1 MSYIHQSWEPIF
13 DKHNINLD
21 ELYINDND
29 KNNEIIYPPKD
40 LVYKVFSIDVK
51 DIKIVLL
58 GQDCYHGANQAHGL
72 SFSVPSDMKIPPS
85 LKNIYK
91 ELKLEF
97 PERNYVFPNGN
108 LERWFNEEK
117 IFLLNC
123 SLTVQKG
130 KPGSHMKKW
139 INMTNDVIKNIS
151 INNKDCVYL
160 LLGNYAKSKAEFI
173 DSTRI
178 VTAPHPSPLARGFI
192 GSNVFKEIENILGKE
207 VNWNI

>member
-1 MSYIHQSWEPIF
+1 MENIHESWNSVFE
-13 DKHNINLD
+13 KHKINLN
-21 ELYINDND
+21 EIYDN
-29 KNNEIIYPPKD
+29 NVIIYPPKD
-40 LVYKVFSIDVK
+40 LVYKVFSMDVK

-58 GQDCYHGANQAHGL
+58 GQDCYHGIGQAHGL
-72 SFSVPSDMKIPPS
+72 SFSVPNDIKIPPS

-97 PERNYVFPNGN
+97 PERNYVFSNGN

-123 SLTVQKG
+123 SLTVEKG

-139 INMTNDVIKNIS
+139 INMSNDIIKHIS
-151 INNKDCVYL
+151 ANNKDCVYL
-160 LLGNYAKSKAEFI
+160 LLGNYAKSKVEFI
-173 DSTRI
+173 DSARI
-178 VTAPHPSPLARGFI
+178 VSAPHPSPLARGFI
-192 GSNVFKEIENILGKE
+192 GSNVFKRIENILGKE

>member
-1 MSYIHQSWEPIF
+1 M
-13 DKHNINLD
+13 
-21 ELYINDND
+21 
-29 KNNEIIYPPKD
+29 
-40 LVYKVFSIDVK
+40 DVK

-58 GQDCYHGANQAHGL
+58 GQDCYHGECQAHGL
-72 SFSVPSDMKIPPS
+72 SFSVPNNMKIPPS

-123 SLTVQKG
+123 SLTVEKG
-130 KPGSHMKKW
+130 KAGSHMKKW
-139 INMTNDVIKNIS
+139 MHMTNDVIKHIS
-151 INNKDCVYL
+151 ANNKDCVYL

-178 VTAPHPSPLARGFI
+178 VSAPHPSPLARGFI
-192 GSNVFKEIENILGKE
+192 GSNVFKDIENILGKE

>member
-1 MSYIHQSWEPIF
+1 MIHESWNTVFE
-13 DKHNINLD
+13 KHNINLD
-21 ELYINDND
+21 TIYD
-29 KNNEIIYPPKD
+29 NNEIIYPPKN
-40 LVYKVFSIDVK
+40 LVYKVFSMDVK

-58 GQDCYHGANQAHGL
+58 GQDCYHGEGQAHGL
-72 SFSVPSDMKIPPS
+72 SFSVPNNMKIPPS
-85 LKNIYK
+85 LKNIFK
-91 ELKLEF
+91 ELLLEF

-123 SLTVQKG
+123 SLTVEKG

-139 INMTNDVIKNIS
+139 IDMTNDVIKHIS
-151 INNKDCVYL
+151 ANNKDCIYL
-160 LLGNYAKSKAEFI
+160 LLGNYAKDKAELI

-178 VTAPHPSPLARGFI
+178 VCAPHPSPLARGFI
-192 GSNVFKEIENILGKE
+192 GSNVFKQIENILGKE

>member
-1 MSYIHQSWEPIF
+1 MENIHESWKSVF

-21 ELYINDND
+21 EIYIND
-29 KNNEIIYPPKD
+29 EIIYPPKN
-40 LVYKVFSIDVK
+40 LVYKVFSMDVK

-58 GQDCYHGANQAHGL
+58 GQDCYHGEGQAHGL
-72 SFSVPSDMKIPPS
+72 SFSVPNDIKIPPS

-97 PERNYVFPNGN
+97 PERNYVFSNGN

-123 SLTVQKG
+123 SLTVEKG

-139 INMTNDVIKNIS
+139 MHMTNHVIKHIS
-151 INNKDCVYL
+151 ENNKECVYL

-173 DSTRI
+173 DSARSVSAPSSITVSTRI
-178 VTAPHPSPLARGFI
+178 YW
-192 GSNVFKEIENILGKE
+192 FKCFQRY
-207 VNWNI
+207 

>member
-1 MSYIHQSWEPIF
+1 MSYIHESWKPIF

-21 ELYINDND
+21 EIYIN
-29 KNNEIIYPPKD
+29 NNEIIYPPKD
-40 LVYKVFSIDVK
+40 LVYKVFSMDVK

-58 GQDCYHGANQAHGL
+58 GQDCYHGECQAHGL

-123 SLTVQKG
+123 SLTVEKG

-139 INMTNDVIKNIS
+139 INMSNDVIKHIS
-151 INNKDCVYL
+151 ANNKDCVYL
-160 LLGNYAKSKAEFI
+160 LLGNYAKSKGEFI

-178 VTAPHPSPLARGFI
+178 VSSPHPSPLAQGFI
-192 GSNVFKEIENILGKE
+192 GSNVFKDIENILGKE

>member
-1 MSYIHQSWEPIF
+1 MSYIHDSWFTVF

-21 ELYINDND
+21 EIY
-29 KNNEIIYPPKD
+29 NNNQIIYPPKD
-40 LVYKVFSIDVK
+40 LIFKVFSMDVK

-58 GQDCYHGANQAHGL
+58 GQDCYHGEHQAHGL
-72 SFSVPSDMKIPPS
+72 SFSVPNNMKIPPS

-97 PERNYVFPNGN
+97 PERNYVFHNGN

-117 IFLLNC
+117 IFLFNC
-123 SLTVQKG
+123 SLTVEKG

-139 INMTNDVIKNIS
+139 INMSNDVIKHIS
-151 INNKDCVYL
+151 AHNKDCVYL
-160 LLGNYAKSKAEFI
+160 LLGNYAKSKAELI

-178 VTAPHPSPLARGFI
+178 VSAPHPSPLAQGFI
-192 GSNVFKEIENILGKE
+192 GSNVFKRIENILEKE

>member
-1 MSYIHQSWEPIF
+1 MENIHESWKPIF
-13 DKHNINLD
+13 DKHHINLD
-21 ELYINDND
+21 EIYDN
-29 KNNEIIYPPKD
+29 KNNEIIYPSKD
-40 LVYKVFSIDVK
+40 LVFKVFSMDVK

-58 GQDCYHGANQAHGL
+58 GQDCYHGENQAHGL
-72 SFSVPSDMKIPPS
+72 SFSVPNDMKIPPS

-97 PERNYVFPNGN
+97 PERNYVFSNGN
-108 LERWFNEEK
+108 LERWFNEEN

-139 INMTNDVIKNIS
+139 INMTNDVIKHIS
-151 INNKDCVYL
+151 ANNKDCVYL

-173 DSTRI
+173 DSNRV
-178 VTAPHPSPLARGFI
+178 VTAPHPSPLAQGFI
-192 GSNVFKEIENILGKE
+192 GSNVFNQIENILGKE